1 MAKYVVCTAWPYS
14 NGVIHVGHV
23 AGSLLPPDIFTK
35 FLRIKGNDVLMVSGS
50 DMHGTPVTVRA
61 EKEGLSPDEVAE
73 RYHRMNLK
81 AIEDLGITYSLFT
94 KTHTENHFEVVHDI
108 FLKLLEKGHLY
119 KKQTMQYYCSDCDKF
134 LPDRYV
140 EGVCPKC
147 NTKARGDQCEECGET
162 FEPGDLQEPVCIHC
176 GTMPDLRE
184 TEHYFFQLSAFQDRL
199 IEWVSDKTWW
209 KPNVQTFTQ
218 NWLEDG
224 LEDRAITRD
233 MSWGVSVPLEG
244 WEDKVI
250 YVWFE
255 AVIGYFSACKEWSKL
270 IGQPDKWKEYWKDTE
285 VKHYYFLGKDNIPFH
300 TIIWPAILMGYGGL
314 NLAYDV
320 PANEFLTFKGD
331 KFSKS
336 RGLNIDIPSILENF
350 DADVVRYYLSA
361 NMPENRDADFSWED
375 FETRTNNEL
384 VATLGN
390 YYHRVL
396 SFTHKHFGEIP
407 PFKGTDEERKKV
419 MEEIISYRDEMDE
432 NLSACS
438 FKKGLKAVMDL
449 AQFGNRYFDSVA
461 PWALIKED
469 KERCGTVLN
478 LNLEIVKALAV
489 MSYPFLPS
497 SSERLWSFLGFEE
510 SVMEMGWDMIATPI
524 NDGQSLMIPKPL
536 FAKVMIEREDMVF
549 KDFEKLDLRVGKIK
563 SSSNHPEAEKLL
575 VLEVDI
581 GEDIT
586 LVAGL
591 KGYYELEDLVG
602 KKIVVV
608 SNLKPAKLR
617 GIRSQGML
625 LAADQGDDVV
635 LLTPA
640 GDAKPGE
647 RVNSGMSSSS
657 KRLDFQEFQKLTLRI
672 GTASEGKADVGKDV
686 SLKAPNDLAMP
697 KKVALFMPSP
707 DANSALALYTEGRVA
722 ITIDRDIGSGAK
734 VR

>member
-35 FLRIKGNDVLMVSGS
+35 FLRIKGNEVLMVSGS

-61 EKEGLSPDEVAE
+61 EKEGLSPEDVAE
-73 RYHRMNLK
+73 RYHYMNLK

-108 FLKLLEKGHLY
+108 FLRLLEKGYLY
-119 KKQTMQYYCSDCDKF
+119 KKQTMQYFCSDCDKF

-140 EGVCPKC
+140 EGICPKC
-147 NTKARGDQCEECGET
+147 NTKARGDQCEGCGET
-162 FEPGDLQEPVCIHC
+162 FEPGDLQEVVCIHC
-176 GTMPDLRE
+176 GTAPDLRE
-184 TEHYFFQLSAFQDRL
+184 TEHYFFQLSAFQECL
-199 IEWVSDKTWW
+199 IEWVSNKTWW

-218 NWLEDG
+218 NWLEEG

-255 AVIGYFSACKEWSKL
+255 AVIGYFSSCKEWSKL
-270 IGQPDKWKEYWKDTE
+270 IGEPDKWQEYWKDPE

-336 RGLNIDIPSILENF
+336 RGLNIDIPSILESF

-361 NMPENRDADFSWED
+361 NMPENRDSDFSWED
-375 FETRTNNEL
+375 FETRINNEL

-390 YYHRVL
+390 YFHRVL
-396 SFTHKHFGEIP
+396 SFTHKHFGEVP
-407 PFKGTDEERKKV
+407 PYKGTDDERDKV
-419 MEEIISYRDEMDE
+419 VGEIIAYRDEMDA

-438 FKKGLKAVMDL
+438 FKKALKAIMDL

-461 PWALIKED
+461 PWALVKED
-469 KERCGTVLN
+469 KERCGNVLN
-478 LNLEIVKALAV
+478 LNLEIVKALAI

-497 SSERLWSFLGFEE
+497 SSERLWSFLGFDE
-510 SVMEMGWDMIATPI
+510 SVMEMGWDMITTPI
-524 NDGQSLMIPKPL
+524 NEGQPLMAPKPL
-536 FAKVMIEREDMVF
+536 FAKVMIEREEMMF
-549 KDFEKLDLRVGKIK
+549 EDFEKLDLRVGEIK
-563 SSSNHPEAEKLL
+563 ASRNHPEAEKLL
-575 VLEVDI
+575 VLDVDI

-591 KGYYELEDLVG
+591 KGYYELDELVG

-617 GIRSQGML
+617 GIKSQGML

-640 GDAKPGE
+640 GDAQPGE

-657 KRLDFQEFQKLTLRI
+657 KRLDFQEFQKITLRV
-672 GTASEGKADVGKDV
+672 GAVSGGKADVGREV
-686 SLKAPNDLAMP
+686 SIKAPDDLKMP
-697 KKVALFMPSP
+697 EKVALFLPSP
-707 DANSALALYTEGRVA
+707 DADRALALYTEGKVS
-722 ITIDRDIGSGAK
+722 ITIDRDIASGAK
-734 VR
+734 IR

>member
-61 EKEGLSPDEVAE
+61 EKEGLSPEEVAE

-119 KKQTMQYYCSDCDKF
+119 KKQTLQYYCSDCDKF

-162 FEPGDLQEPVCIHC
+162 FEPGDLRGAICIHC
-176 GTMPDLRE
+176 NTTPDLRE
-184 TEHYFFQLSAFQDRL
+184 TEHYFFQLSAFQDKL
-199 IEWVSDKTWW
+199 IDWVSDKTWW

-255 AVIGYFSACKEWSKL
+255 AVIGYFSSCKEWSKL
-270 IGQPDKWKEYWKDTE
+270 TGQPDKWEEYWKDPE

-396 SFTHKHFGEIP
+396 SFTHKHFGEVP
-407 PFKGTDEERKKV
+407 PFKGTEEGRKNV
-419 MEEIISYRDEMDE
+419 LEEVISYRDEMDE

-438 FKKGLKAVMDL
+438 FKKALKAVMDL

-469 KERCGTVLN
+469 KELCGTVLN

-489 MSYPFLPS
+489 MSFPFLPS
-497 SSERLWSFLGFEE
+497 SSERLWSLLGFEE
-510 SVMEMGWDMIATPI
+510 SVMEMGWDMITTPI
-524 NDGQSLMIPKPL
+524 KEGQPLTTPKPL
-536 FAKVMIEREDMVF
+536 FAKVMIEREQMIF
-549 KDFEKLDLRVGKIK
+549 EDFGKLDLRVGEIK
-563 SSSNHPEAEKLL
+563 SSRNHPDAEKLL

-591 KGYYELEDLVG
+591 KGYYELDDLVG

-617 GIRSQGML
+617 GIKSQGML
-625 LAADQGDDVV
+625 LAADHGDDVV

-647 RVNSGMSSSS
+647 RVNSGMPSSS
-657 KRLDFQEFQKLTLRI
+657 KRLDFQEFQKLTLRV
-672 GTASEGKADVGKDV
+672 GAVSEGKADVGNEV
-686 SLKAPNDLAMP
+686 SLKAPGDLEMP
-697 KKVALFMPSP
+697 GKVALFMPSP
-707 DANSALALYTEGRVA
+707 DADSALALYTEGKVA
-722 ITIDRDIGSGAK
+722 ITTDRDIGSGAK

>member
-35 FLRIKGNDVLMVSGS
+35 FLRIKGNEVLMVSGS

-61 EKEGLSPDEVAE
+61 EKEGLSPEEVAE

-176 GTMPDLRE
+176 GATPDLRE
-184 TEHYFFQLSAFQDRL
+184 TEHYFFQLSAFQDLL

-255 AVIGYFSACKEWSKL
+255 AVIGYFSSCKEWSKL
-270 IGQPDKWKEYWKDTE
+270 IGQPDKWEEYWKDPE

-407 PFKGTDEERKKV
+407 PFKGADEERKKV

-438 FKKGLKAVMDL
+438 FKKALKAVMDL

-461 PWALIKED
+461 PWALVKKD
-469 KERCGTVLN
+469 KERCGVVLN

-497 SSERLWSFLGFEE
+497 SSKRLWSFLGFEE
-510 SVMEMGWDMIATPI
+510 SVMEMGWDMITTPI
-524 NDGQSLMIPKPL
+524 NEGQPLMTPKPL
-536 FAKVMIEREDMVF
+536 FAKVMIEREEMIF
-549 KDFEKLDLRVGKIK
+549 EDFEKLDLRVGEIK

-617 GIRSQGML
+617 GIKSQGML

-657 KRLDFQEFQKLTLRI
+657 KRLDFQEFQKLILRV
-672 GTASEGKADVGKDV
+672 GTVSEGKADVGKDV
-686 SLKAPNDLAMP
+686 SLKAPNDLPMP
-697 KKVALFMPSP
+697 EKVALFMPSP
-707 DANSALALYTEGRVA
+707 DADRGLVLYTEGRVA

-734 VR
+734 IR

>member
-35 FLRIKGNDVLMVSGS
+35 FLRIKGNEVLMVSGS

-61 EKEGLSPDEVAE
+61 EKEGLSPEDVAE
-73 RYHRMNLK
+73 RYHCMNLK

-108 FLKLLEKGHLY
+108 FLKLLEKEYLY
-119 KKQTMQYYCSDCDKF
+119 KKQTMQYFCSDCDKF

-147 NTKARGDQCEECGET
+147 NTKARGDQCEGCGET
-162 FEPGDLQEPVCIHC
+162 FEPGDLKEVVCIHC
-176 GTMPDLRE
+176 GTAPDLRE
-184 TEHYFFQLSAFQDRL
+184 TEHYFFQLSAFQERL
-199 IEWVSDKTWW
+199 IDWVSNKTWW

-218 NWLEDG
+218 NWLEKG

-255 AVIGYFSACKEWSKL
+255 AVIGYFSSCKEWSKL
-270 IGQPDKWKEYWKDTE
+270 IGEPNKWQEYWKDPE

-336 RGLNIDIPSILENF
+336 RGLNIDIPSILESF

-361 NMPENRDADFSWED
+361 NMPENRDSDFSWED
-375 FETRTNNEL
+375 FETRINNEL

-390 YYHRVL
+390 YFHRVL
-396 SFTHKHFGEIP
+396 SFTHKHFGEVP
-407 PFKGTDEERKKV
+407 PYKGTDDERKKV
-419 MEEIISYRDEMDE
+419 VDEIIAYRDEMDA

-438 FKKGLKAVMDL
+438 FKKALKAIMDL

-461 PWALIKED
+461 PWALVKED
-469 KERCGTVLN
+469 KERCGNVLN
-478 LNLEIVKALAV
+478 LNLEIVKALAI

-497 SSERLWSFLGFEE
+497 SSERLWSFMGFEE
-510 SVMEMGWDMIATPI
+510 SVMEMGWDMITTPI
-524 NDGQSLMIPKPL
+524 NEGQPLMAPKPL
-536 FAKVMIEREDMVF
+536 FAKVMIEREEMIF
-549 KDFEKLDLRVGKIK
+549 EDFEKLDLRVGEIK
-563 SSSNHPEAEKLL
+563 ASRNHPEAEKLL
-575 VLEVDI
+575 VLDVDI

-591 KGYYELEDLVG
+591 KGYYELDELVG

-617 GIRSQGML
+617 GIKSQGML

-635 LLTPA
+635 VLTPD

-657 KRLDFQEFQKLTLRI
+657 KRLDFQEFQKLTLRV
-672 GTASEGKADVGKDV
+672 GTVTGGKADVGREV
-686 SLKAPNDLAMP
+686 SIKAPDDLKMP
-697 KKVALFMPSP
+697 EKVALFLPSP
-707 DANSALALYTEGRVA
+707 DADIALALYTEGKVS
-722 ITIDRDIGSGAK
+722 ITTDRDIGSGAK
-734 VR
+734 IR

>member
-1 MAKYVVCTAWPYS
+1 MAKFVVCTAWPYS

-35 FLRIKGNDVLMVSGS
+35 FQRIKGNEVLMVSGS

-61 EKEGLSPDEVAE
+61 EKEDLSPEEVAE
-73 RYHRMNLK
+73 RYHQINLK

-108 FLKLLEKGHLY
+108 FLTLKEKGFLY
-119 KKQTMQYYCSDCDKF
+119 KKETLQYYCPDCEKF

-140 EGVCPKC
+140 EGICPKC
-147 NTKARGDQCEECGET
+147 ASKARGDQCEECGET
-162 FEPGDLQEPVCIHC
+162 FEPGDLIGPLCIHC
-176 GTMPDLRE
+176 ETAPDLRE

-199 IEWVSDKTWW
+199 IDWVSDKTWW

-218 NWLEDG
+218 NWLKKG

-233 MSWGVSVPLEG
+233 MSWGVPVPLEG

-255 AVIGYFSACKEWSKL
+255 AVIGYFSSCKEWSKL
-270 IGQPDKWKEYWKDTE
+270 IGQPDRWEEFWKDPE
-285 VKHYYFLGKDNIPFH
+285 VRHYYFLGKDNIPFH

-336 RGLNIDIPSILENF
+336 RGLNIDIPTVLENF
-350 DADVVRYYLSA
+350 DADIVRYYLAA

-375 FETRTNNEL
+375 FETRINNEL

-390 YYHRVL
+390 YFHRVL
-396 SFTHKHFGEIP
+396 SFTYKHFGEVP
-407 PFKGTDEERKKV
+407 EFKGTVDERT
-419 MEEIISYRDEMDE
+419 EILDAIFSARDEMDE
-432 NLSACS
+432 NLSECS
-438 FKKGLKAVMDL
+438 FKKALKAIMDL

-469 KERCGTVLN
+469 KERCGSVLN

-489 MSYPFLPS
+489 MSFPFLPS
-497 SSERLWSFLGFEE
+497 SSERLWSYLGYEG
-510 SVMEMGWDMIATPI
+510 SIMEAGWETIQSPI
-524 NDGQSLMIPKPL
+524 QEGQSLGVPKPL
-536 FAKVMIEREDMVF
+536 FTKVTIEKEDRTFEEM
-549 KDFEKLDLRVGKIK
+549 EKLDLRVGEIRAARD
-563 SSSNHPEAEKLL
+563 HPDAEKLM
-575 VLEVDI
+575 VLDVDI

-591 KGYYELEDLVG
+591 KGYYELEQMIG
-602 KKIVVV
+602 KSIVVV

-617 GIRSQGML
+617 GIKSQGML
-625 LAADQGDDVV
+625 LAADEGDDVV
-635 LLTPA
+635 LLTPI
-640 GDAKPGE
+640 GDSKPGE
-647 RVNSGMSSSS
+647 RVNSGMASGR
-657 KRLDFQEFQKLTLRI
+657 KRLEFKDFQKLTLTVA
-672 GTASEGKADVGKDV
+672 GFSEGEADIGRRI
-686 SLKAPNDLAMP
+686 SLKAPSDLQVP
-697 KKVALFMPSP
+697 GKVAVFLPSP
-707 DANSALALYTEGRVA
+707 DADVALPLFTEGNVA
-722 ITIDRDIGSGAK
+722 ITTDREIANGAK